1 MNAYKTYITIKDP
14 KQVVLSDL
22 PFQSGQRVEVI
33 IIAENNQ
40 RTSLAQKMQELIK
53 ETQALHSDHSLTEAE
68 IEAEIEA
75 YRRGE

>member
-14 KQVVLSDL
+14 KQVILSDL

-33 IIAENNQ
+33 ILAENNQ

-53 ETQALHSDHSLTEAE
+53 ETQALHSDNPLTEAE
-68 IEAEIEA
+68 INAEIDA

>member
-33 IIAENNQ
+33 ILAENNQ
-40 RTSLAQKMQELIK
+40 KTSLAQKMQELLK
-53 ETQALHSDHSLTEAE
+53 ETQTLHTDSPLTEAE
-68 IEAEIEA
+68 IDAEIEA
-75 YRRGE
+75 YRRGK

>member
-33 IIAENNQ
+33 ILAENNQ
-40 RTSLAQKMQELIK
+40 RTSLAQKMQELLK
-53 ETQALHSDHSLTEAE
+53 ETQALHSDHPLTEAE
-68 IEAEIEA
+68 IDAEIEA

>member
-33 IIAENNQ
+33 ILAENNQ
-40 RTSLAQKMQELIK
+40 RTSLAQKMQELLK
-53 ETQALHSDHSLTEAE
+53 ETQVLHSDRPLTEAD
-68 IEAEIEA
+68 IDAEIEA

>member
-14 KQVVLSDL
+14 KQVILSDL

-33 IIAENNQ
+33 ILAENNQ
-40 RTSLAQKMQELIK
+40 KTSLAQKMQELLK
-53 ETQALHSDHSLTEAE
+53 ETQALHSDRPLTEAE